1 MKIDWVAVTLRL
13 HRILLAITIW
23 TCHVGVAP
31 TFRLFHRLAAA
42 TFSSRYL
49 HSDKVLSAEFR
60 AQNLKTKH
68 SELRVHYSELFVKSQ
83 LGVAQIKSIPK
94 FLIHGVKPSRGHKK
108 VIENR
113 PLNPLGV
120 TLIEMIAV
128 MAIIGILAAAVIP
141 RMDFGFTSS
150 QASVAG
156 AAYMIASDIRYAQE
170 FAMAN
175 RVSKSVQFSTVPP
188 ANVYTFSPTS
198 NMDPSGRLPSGV
210 TISTNY
216 TVTFNSLGEPTTGG
230 GGFVEVT
237 GSGQTRRITV
247 LQYTGKV
254 NIS

>member
-1 MKIDWVAVTLRL
+1 
-13 HRILLAITIW
+13 
-23 TCHVGVAP
+23 
-31 TFRLFHRLAAA
+31 LAAA
-42 TFSSRYL
+42 TFDSRGL
-49 HSDKVLSAEFR
+49 HTDKALSAEFR
-60 AQNLKTKH
+60 ARELKTKLP
-68 SELRVHYSELFVKSQ
+68 ELQVHYSELLMKSQ
-83 LGVAQIKSIPK
+83 LGVAQIKSIPR
-94 FLIHGVKPSRGHKK
+94 FLIHGVKLSRNHKK
-108 VIENR
+108 AVENR
-113 PLNPLGV
+113 PLNPLGM

-141 RMDFGFTSS
+141 RIDFGGTSS
-150 QASVAG
+150 QASVTG

-230 GGFVEVT
+230 SGSVTVSAGGQSKT
-237 GSGQTRRITV
+237 ITV